1 MRHEV
6 SLWTDSTE
14 TRRSTSGTHV
24 ALSPATINH
33 QDWRPLKTCQAV
45 GPQSVETSGG
55 MTHRLRPRR
64 SVGIA
69 VMRRSTV
76 NRKPIQPYQLK
87 SNAPPKVDL
96 NWYLTAEVAPMR
108 CTTNGKVWRESQS
121 RASSP
126 FRDL

>member
-87 SNAPPKVDL
+87 SNGSDAVYDEWKSV
-96 NWYLTAEVAPMR
+96 ERVAVS
-108 CTTNGKVWRESQS
+108 GV
-121 RASSP
+121 
-126 FRDL
+126 